1 MGGMEISIASAYL
14 PVCHAV
20 AFEKSIFTCERTSLE
35 SDQVGGF
42 YFFNRG
48 RFDEFGSLLWC

>member
-1 MGGMEISIASAYL
+1 MGGMEISIASACL

-20 AFEKSIFTCERTSLE
+20 AFEKSIFTCEITSFE

-42 YFFNRG
+42 YFFNRDRCDG
-48 RFDEFGSLLWC
+48 FESL